1 MARMVEIYGI
11 IDTKRA
17 EDTMLEEYQAAAD
30 LAGFFYWSEGKYA
43 RLIALIPV

>member
-1 MARMVEIYGI
+1 MARIVGKYGI
-11 IDTKRA
+11 IDTKR